1 MARNLLIILPVIVFV
16 AITWSICFLMD
27 NKLVLFFFE
36 KGHYVF
42 STGTGLR
49 GLVIIKANVGK
60 DTSCKIIL
68 TNTYTKSIKHHWVLN
83 DKCKRIFIVYIPSQ
97 YLEVEV
103 DGNSANDFVVECLSF
118 NKK

>member
-49 GLVIIKANVGK
+49 GLVIIKASVGK
-60 DTSCKIIL
+60 DTSCKITL
-68 TNTYTKSIKHHWVLN
+68 TNTYTKLLN
-83 DKCKRIFIVYIPSQ
+83 II
-97 YLEVEV
+97 
-103 DGNSANDFVVECLSF
+103 GLSMINAKEF
-118 NKK
+118 LSPTFLLNI

>member
-49 GLVIIKANVGK
+49 GLVIIKASVGK
-60 DTSCKIIL
+60 DTSCKITL
-68 TNTYTKSIKHHWVLN
+68 TNTYTKLIKHHWVIN
-83 DKCKRIFIVYIPSQ
+83 DKCKSIH
-97 YLEVEV
+97 
-103 DGNSANDFVVECLSF
+103 LSSLQRGEPT
-118 NKK
+118 KKRDTCNLDKAKHGE

>member
-16 AITWSICFLMD
+16 AITCSICFLMD
-27 NKLVLFFFE
+27 NKLVLSFFE

-68 TNTYTKSIKHHWVLN
+68 TNTYTKSIKHHWILN

-97 YLEVEV
+97 YLEVDV
-103 DGNSANDFVVECLSF
+103 AGNSANDFVVECLSF

>member
-1 MARNLLIILPVIVFV
+1 MARNLLIVVRVIVFV

-36 KGHYVF
+36 
-42 STGTGLR
+42 
-49 GLVIIKANVGK
+49 
-60 DTSCKIIL
+60 
-68 TNTYTKSIKHHWVLN
+68 
-83 DKCKRIFIVYIPSQ
+83 IFIVYIPSQ
-97 YLEVEV
+97 YLEVDV